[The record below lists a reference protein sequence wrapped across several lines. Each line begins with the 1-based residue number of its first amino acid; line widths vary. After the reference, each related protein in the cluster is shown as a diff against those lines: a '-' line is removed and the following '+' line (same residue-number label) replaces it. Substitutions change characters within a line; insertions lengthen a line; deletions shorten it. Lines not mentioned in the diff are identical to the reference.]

1 MNSEYDDTFSIEV
14 SSAPC
19 VLVIFGATGDL
30 AKRKL
35 YPSLLQLY
43 KLQLLPDFSRIV
55 GCGRT
60 PLDTAAFQQLVCGAL
75 SDCSETAAH
84 KFIQNFSYIRTDPA
98 DPATFQA
105 LKQHLQ
111 TLDHNGSP
119 VPLTRLFDLAVP
131 PATYPPLIAALSEAG
146 LLTHAPNQPHPHV
159 LLEKPFG
166 SDSQTAHDLD
176 AILHRYLSEDQIYR
190 IDHYL
195 GKETVQNILVL
206 RFANAL
212 FGSLWNNT
220 FIDNIQIT
228 VAETLGVEHRAAF
241 YDHAGVLR
249 DMFQNHLMELL
260 ALVTMEQPAA
270 LTADAIHAC
279 KRNVLAALRPIP
291 LNNLDTV
298 FVQGQYSRH
307 AHVSGYR
314 EEPGIDPRSR
324 TPTFAALKCWI
335 DTPRWQNVPIYLRSG
350 KRLASRASTIAIQF
364 KHTTQKLFGMQA
376 ANVLTLRIQPNEGIS
391 LSLLAKKPGPKN
403 HIGRLPLTFN
413 YSDLG
418 DTSHVP
424 DAYARILL
432 DAMLHDHTLFV
443 RNDTIQTAW
452 NYMTPLIHHVERTRE
467 TLLHIYPAK
476 SSGPEAAHDLLTRDG
491 RHWHTPLI

>member
-60 PLDTAAFQQLVCGAL
+60 PLDTEAFQQLVCAAL
-75 SDCSETAAH
+75 SACNETAAR
-84 KFIQNFSYIRTDPA
+84 KFIQNFSYIRTDDS

-105 LKQHLQ
+105 LKSHLQ
-111 TLDHNGSP
+111 TLDHTGSP
-119 VPLTRLFDLAVP
+119 VPLARLFDLAVP
-131 PATYPPLIAALSEAG
+131 PATYPSLIAALSDAG
-146 LLTHAPNQPHPHV
+146 LLARTPQQPHAHI

-166 SDSQTAHDLD
+166 SDRQTAQDLD
-176 AILHRYLSEDQIYR
+176 DILHRYLAEEQIYR

-212 FGSLWNNT
+212 FGSLWNAT
-220 FIDNIQIT
+220 YIDNIQIT

-241 YDHAGVLR
+241 YDHTGVLR

-260 ALVTMEQPAA
+260 ALVTMEQPET
-270 LTADAIHAC
+270 LTAEAIHTC
-279 KRNVLAALRPIP
+279 KNTVLSALRPIP
-291 LNNLDTV
+291 LDNLDTV

-307 AHVSGYR
+307 SHLSGYR
-314 EEPGIDPRSR
+314 EEPGVDPHSR

-335 DTPRWQNVPIYLRSG
+335 DTPRWQDVPIYLRSG
-350 KRLASRASTIAIQF
+350 KRLASRTSAIAIQF
-364 KHTTQKLFGMQA
+364 KPAAQKLFGLQA

-391 LSLLAKKPGPKN
+391 LTLLAKKPGPKN

-418 DTSHVP
+418 DTSSVP

-443 RNDTIQTAW
+443 RKDTIQTSW
-452 NYMTPLIHHVERTRE
+452 NYFTPLIHHIERTRE
-467 TLLHIYPAK
+467 TILHLYPSK

-491 RHWHTPLI
+491 RHWHTHI